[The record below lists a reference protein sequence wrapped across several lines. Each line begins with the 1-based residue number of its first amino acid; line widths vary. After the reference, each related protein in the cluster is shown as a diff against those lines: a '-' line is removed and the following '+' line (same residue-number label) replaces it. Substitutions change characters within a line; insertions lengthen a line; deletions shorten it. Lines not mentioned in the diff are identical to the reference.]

1 MEDTFKKILYSGI
14 GFISLTKS
22 KIDEVVDDLIDR
34 GRLSRE
40 EGEKII
46 NDFKKESG
54 SSKEAVEN
62 ELYRWMEKAMV
73 KMDIAHKKDIKDL
86 QSQLE
91 ELQKRVTVLESRN
104 SGTEPLIK

>member
-1 MEDTFKKILYSGI
+1 MEDTFKKMLYSGI
-14 GFISLTKS
+14 GFLSLTKS

-40 EGEKII
+40 EGEKIV

-62 ELYRWMEKAMV
+62 ELLQWMEKALS
-73 KMDIAHKKDIKDL
+73 KMDIARKKDLEQL
-86 QSQLE
+86 QKQVE
-91 ELQKRVTVLESRN
+91 ELQKRVTVLESKN
-104 SGTEPLIK
+104 SGSEALIK

>member
-14 GFISLTKS
+14 GFLSLTKS

-40 EGEKII
+40 EGERIV
-46 NDFKKESG
+46 NDFKKDSA

-62 ELYRWMEKAMV
+62 EMHQWMEKALS
-73 KMDIAHKKDIKDL
+73 KMDIARKKDIEVL
-86 QSQLE
+86 QQE
-91 ELQKRVTVLESRN
+91 IDALQKRVTVLEN
-104 SGTEPLIK
+104 KNTGTEPLIK

>member
-1 MEDTFKKILYSGI
+1 MEETFKKILYTGL
-14 GFISLTKS
+14 GALSLTKS

-40 EGEKII
+40 EGEKIV

-54 SSKEAVEN
+54 SSKEAVKN
-62 ELYRWMEKAMV
+62 EMHQWMEKALD
-73 KMDIAHKKDIKDL
+73 KMDIANKNEVKDL
-86 QSQLE
+86 QNQLE

-104 SGTEPLIK
+104 SGTETLIK